1 MPASMEDKHL
11 RMETTGAG
19 ERVTGQAA
27 MFLFKMDTFRTLL
40 EESEGRS

>member
-1 MPASMEDKHL
+1 MPASIEDEHL
-11 RMETTGAG
+11 RMETAGVG

-27 MFLFKMDTFRTLL
+27 KFLFKMDTFRTLL